1 MEGRLG
7 RRENGKEAQHREA
20 GEGGGTEKRKDKSGL
35 RRGARSKQWKGIGR
49 EREKKE
55 EE

>member
-1 MEGRLG
+1 MVRRQSIG
-7 RRENGKEAQHREA
+7 RRGR
-20 GEGGGTEKRKDKSGL
+20 GGGTEKRKDKSGL

-55 EE
+55 EEEKE